1 MLRIAQRIAQKNN
14 IQVMATGES
23 IGQVGSQTI
32 ENITTI
38 RNVATMPI
46 LSPLIG
52 MDKQDIVNKARLLGT
67 YPISIIPD
75 QDCCTLFISRH
86 PRTQSTSEE
95 LDTIE
100 STLDVNAIVEK
111 TVDSIEVLRL
121 SGAVSPSGI
130 NK

>member
-38 RNVATMPI
+38 RNVVTMPI

-52 MDKQDIVNKARLLGT
+52 MDKQDIVNKARLLET
-67 YPISIIPD
+67 YSISIIPD
-75 QDCCTLFISRH
+75 QDCCTLFAPRH
-86 PRTQSTSEE
+86 PRTRSTSEE
-95 LDTIE
+95 LDNIE
-100 STLDVNAIVEK
+100 SALDTNAIVEE
-111 TVDSIEVLRL
+111 TINATEVLHL
-121 SGAVSPSGI
+121 AGIASSSGI
-130 NK
+130 NT